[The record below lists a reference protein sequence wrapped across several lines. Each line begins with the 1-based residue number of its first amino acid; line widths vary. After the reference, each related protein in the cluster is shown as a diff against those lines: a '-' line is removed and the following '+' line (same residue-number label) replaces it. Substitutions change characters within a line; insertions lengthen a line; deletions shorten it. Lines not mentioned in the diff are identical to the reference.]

1 MNIKETSRQKRH
13 ARIRKKVLGTSE
25 RPRLCVYKSLNNIY
39 AQIIDD
45 IKGTTLISASTLDK
59 EMKIGEGHK
68 GNADNAKKTGQLL
81 AVKAS
86 KAGIKR
92 VVFDRGGYRYH
103 GRIKALA
110 DGAREGGLE
119 F

>member
-1 MNIKETSRQKRH
+1 MSIKEQARKRRH
-13 ARIRKKVLGTSE
+13 VRIRKKVLGTDE

-39 AQIIDD
+39 AQLVNDVQ
-45 IKGTTLISASTLDK
+45 GRTVVAASTVEKDLR
-59 EMKIGEGHK
+59 GESGHK
-68 GNADNAKKTGQLL
+68 GNVTTAKKVGALL
-81 AVKAS
+81 ASRAL
-86 KAGIKR
+86 KAGVTR
-92 VVFDRGGYRYH
+92 VVFDRGGYKYH

>member
-1 MNIKETSRQKRH
+1 MNIKEASRQKRH
-13 ARIRKKVLGTSE
+13 ARIRKKVLGTTE

-59 EMKIGEGHK
+59 EMKTGEGHK
-68 GNADNAKKTGQLL
+68 GNTDNAKKTGQLL
-81 AVKAS
+81 AVNAS
-86 KAGIKR
+86 KVGIKR
-92 VVFDRGGYRYH
+92 VVFDRGGYKYH